1 MPKKDF
7 VEIRIHGRGGQGAW
21 TASIILAEAA
31 LVEGKYSQ
39 SFPEFGPE
47 RSGAPVTAY
56 ARIGPSRIDIHAGIT
71 NPDYVI
77 VIDPTLVH
85 MATRGIK
92 KNGKIIAASAKSTKE
107 LRNELK
113 LSEDIDL
120 WVVDGVK
127 IAMETIGIAI
137 ANTAMLGAFVKATEE
152 KVISL
157 NALIQATKNVLGHR
171 LSEEAVNK
179 NIDAIKRAYKEVK
192 RE

>member
-21 TASIILAEAA
+21 TASIILAQAA

-47 RSGAPVTAY
+47 RSGAPVRAY
-56 ARIGPSRIDIHAGIT
+56 ARIGPSPIDVHAGIT

-85 MATRGIK
+85 MATTGIK
-92 KNGKIIAASAKSTKE
+92 DNGKIIATSAKAPEE
-107 LRNELK
+107 LRQELN
-113 LSEDIDL
+113 LRDSIEL

-137 ANTAMLGAFVKATEE
+137 ANTAMLGAFVKATNESI
-152 KVISL
+152 ISL
-157 NALIQATKNVLGHR
+157 NALIEATKKVLGQR

-192 RE
+192 KG